1 MTTTDIGH
9 MCEDRMPLTT
19 FSAWVRKVQQARDW
33 WREGGAR
40 ARDVIMRGIWA
51 QFQLVLQTKLSYN
64 GSSFLFAS
72 VFVSPSP
79 FPFFY
84 FFSYFFV
91 FLLCIAIERLWPEL
105 GINNKQANGKAVA
118 IGIANCRRSKCNR
131 KYSSSVTRLHGMV
144 RM

>member
-19 FSAWVRKVQQARDW
+19 FSAWVRKVHQARDW
-33 WREGGAR
+33 GEKRTAR

-64 GSSFLFAS
+64 GSSFCLPLSLFPLP
-72 VFVSPSP
+72 PSL
-79 FPFFY
+79 FLFFL
-84 FFSYFFV
+84 YFFV
-91 FLLCIAIERLWPEL
+91 FLLCTAIERLWPEL

-118 IGIANCRRSKCNR
+118 IGIANCRRSKCNK

-144 RM
+144 KI